1 MRFWGPDVVPEVPVF
16 PDTVTT
22 VVVTSAAQA
31 ADYPTGVDLV
41 RVTFAS
47 TVGGNLAGV
56 FNPSSTGAAWGTSAS
71 GTAGS
76 SLSNVIVGS
85 DSRTFQRP
93 RTSTGYSVVG
103 SSNAICTLEFWSRA
117 GTTG

>member
-1 MRFWGPDVVPEVPVF
+1 MRFWGSKQVPEIPVF
-16 PDTVTT
+16 PDTVMT

-41 RVTFAS
+41 RVTFSS

-76 SLSNVIVGS
+76 SQSNVMVGS
-85 DSRTFQRP
+85 DSRMFQRP
-93 RTSTGYSVVG
+93 RTSTGYSIVA
-103 SSNAICTLEFWSRA
+103 SSNALCTLEFWSKA
-117 GTTG
+117 GTT